1 MSTFVCMSIP
11 RDLSGQFCGCA
22 CISGHPEKNPIGSQ
36 RDVRK
41 RIHAFLSINTI
52 MDNQVIIVMQVIV
65 IQVLT
70 KLSYLCIALQFKKF
84 SLHLWAV
91 FLSKLLQQKVR
102 DRIKRIKKLL
112 HLVLLTAE
120 GNNDGYRLF
129 YIALKTSDI
138 WPLTFINITYTSK
151 VWGQ

>member
-1 MSTFVCMSIP
+1 MCPLLSVCPSQGIYQANSVDVHVSVATQKKIP
-11 RDLSGQFCGCA
+11 LA
-22 CISGHPEKNPIGSQ
+22 A

-102 DRIKRIKKLL
+102 DRIKRIKKML